1 MPSADPPS
9 DSTFATGAA
18 VVGAVLL
25 VVVIASLL
33 IPTQGAKALLP
44 EGASE
49 TYDCGAPLGFVLG
62 DAETEWRAFDGRSS
76 ATTAPKWITDVGV
89 ALRKHPGCVA
99 ATAGRLRVTFLS
111 LVGAMGAL
119 LLAVWS
125 APPRRTPN

>member
-1 MPSADPPS
+1 PRR

-33 IPTQGAKALLP
+33 IPTHGAKALLP

-49 TYDCGAPLGFVLG
+49 MYNCGAPLGFVLG
-62 DAETEWRAFDGRSS
+62 DAENEWREFDGRSS

-89 ALRKHPGCVA
+89 ALRKHPGCLA
-99 ATAGRLRVTFLS
+99 ATAGRLRVTYMS
-111 LVGAMGAL
+111 LLGAACAL
-119 LLAVWS
+119 LLALWLAS
-125 APPRRTPN
+125 PPRRRTEAA